1 MYIYDYSYNKCK
13 RNLLF
18 WNENAREIHSFI
30 NKFQTQVQNDFQCW
44 IKLQQL
50 KKEQKKENP
59 IINILENWEKKLSK
73 PREHLQVWVFHSCN
87 SKLLLVENETPPP
100 LLVGHLSSSNKK
112 EENIICLKSLSLNEV
127 ETIN

>member
-59 IINILENWEKKLSK
+59 IINILENWGKKLSK
-73 PREHLQVWVFHSCN
+73 PREHFQVWIFHSSN
-87 SKLLLVENETPPP
+87 SKLLLFENECPPHP
-100 LLVGHLSSSNKK
+100 PF
-112 EENIICLKSLSLNEV
+112 
-127 ETIN
+127 